1 MEIKTKTIS
10 IIAGASIVTLLVAY
24 YFIARP
30 VLNER
35 KFNACLQKNND
46 ETTRAKTQDQAAKE
60 LKRRVEEVRV
70 ECSKKY
76 PQ

>member
-1 MEIKTKTIS
+1 MEIKTKSIS
-10 IIAGASIVTLLVAY
+10 IIVGALVVTLLVAY

-46 ETTRAKTQDQAAKE
+46 EITKAITRDQAAEE